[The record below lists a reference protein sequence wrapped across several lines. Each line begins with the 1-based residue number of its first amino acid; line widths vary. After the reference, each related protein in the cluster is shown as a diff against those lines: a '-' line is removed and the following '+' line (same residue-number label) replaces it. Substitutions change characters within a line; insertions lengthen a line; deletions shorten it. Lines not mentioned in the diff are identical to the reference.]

1 MLLRIWGQQKNVH
14 DELYAMFILIET
26 FTDSSSVMD
35 LHKNKKFKETLSFAC
50 SHSCWLDTTVL
61 ILFRLGFFGA
71 AHGCPPPPK
80 ISNSSNFSWVFKS
93 CFNKHGHIL
102 MMLAKKAAPSLLKRK
117 IFWKKGYYVIF
128 SAFDITSPIL
138 SRDSNYNV
146 NVVMWPKSSN
156 SSTSVREAIIASIL

>member
-71 AHGCPPPPK
+71 AHGCPPLPK
-80 ISNSSNFSWVFKS
+80 ICHTYSTIMNLGTV
-93 CFNKHGHIL
+93 IL
-102 MMLAKKAAPSLLKRK
+102 HLKKFQKDYESHEIPLEFCWHFFTGNQQILLYQE
-117 IFWKKGYYVIF
+117 IQI
-128 SAFDITSPIL
+128 
-138 SRDSNYNV
+138 
-146 NVVMWPKSSN
+146 
-156 SSTSVREAIIASIL
+156 